1 MTPVSDPVADM
12 LRPQRLTAVVDIGAN
27 PITADGAPP
36 YKAMLTKRLCTL
48 VGFEPQPEGLAAL
61 NAQKSDLETYL
72 PYAVGDGKPGIL
84 KVCAARGMSSLL
96 DPDPRMLNVFP
107 GFATYGQVIEQIPV
121 ETRTLDGIT
130 EIAALD
136 FLKIDVQGYE
146 LAVFRNGSARLIE
159 AVAVQAEVSFM
170 PLYKNQPL
178 YGDIDRNLRAL
189 GFIPHMFANINKRM
203 ILPFQDASRPYASL
217 NQLLEADVVY
227 VRDFTQPEKMST
239 EQLKHL
245 CMVAHHCYASYDLAA
260 NCINNLMAR
269 NALPAGSVERYL
281 GVLRASVAAA

>member
-1 MTPVSDPVADM
+1 MMPQSDFVADL

-27 PITADGAPP
+27 PISADGAPP

-48 VGFEPQPEGLAAL
+48 VGFEPQPEGLAVL

-72 PYAVGDGKPGIL
+72 PYAVGDGKPGTL

-96 DPDPRMLNVFP
+96 DPDPRMLNCFP
-107 GFATYGQVIEQIPV
+107 GFSTYGQVIAQIPV
-121 ETRTLDGIT
+121 ETRTLDSIS
-130 EIAALD
+130 EIAQLD

-146 LAVFRNGSARLIE
+146 LAVFRNGSARLID

-189 GFIPHMFANINKRM
+189 GFIPHMFAAINKRM
-203 ILPFQDASRPYASL
+203 ILPLQDASRPYASI

-245 CMVAHHCYASYDLAA
+245 AMIAHHCYGSFDLVA
-260 NCINNLMAR
+260 NCIHNLMGR
-269 NALPAGSVERYL
+269 GALASDSIERYL
-281 GVLRASVAAA
+281 GFLRVAVAA

>member
-1 MTPVSDPVADM
+1 MTPVSDPVAGM

-107 GFATYGQVIEQIPV
+107 GFATYGQVIAQIPV

-136 FLKIDVQGYE
+136 LLKIDVQGYE
-146 LAVFRNGSARLIE
+146 LAVFRNGSARLID

-203 ILPFQDASRPYASL
+203 ILPFQDASRPYASI

-245 CMVAHHCYASYDLAA
+245 AMIAHHCYGSFDLVA
-260 NCINNLMAR
+260 NCIHNLMGR
-269 NALPAGSVERYL
+269 GALAPDSVERYL
-281 GVLRASVAAA
+281 GFLRAAVAA